1 MLAAALSNGDEA
13 EVDMKI
19 GTEWYSDDVSCIDG
33 VLNTRVIVGSEALVQ
48 KYILADV
55 AAGRGSLC

>member
-1 MLAAALSNGDEA
+1 
-13 EVDMKI
+13 MKI

-33 VLNTRVIVGSEALVQ
+33 VLSTRVIVGSEALVQ

-55 AAGRGSLC
+55 AAGRG